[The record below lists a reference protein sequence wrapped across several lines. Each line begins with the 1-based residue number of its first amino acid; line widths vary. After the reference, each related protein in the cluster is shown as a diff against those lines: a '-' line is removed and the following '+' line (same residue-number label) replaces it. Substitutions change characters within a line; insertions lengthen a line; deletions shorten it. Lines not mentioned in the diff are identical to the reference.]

1 MKNPI
6 KYLARRFWGYC
17 LGLLVLSMALSCA
30 HAGLTFT
37 LDFYRSDQAQHFIF
51 YTPLATNNLLPA
63 APLGTYIIS
72 SPNWP
77 TNGSR
82 RAFDLT
88 ADGMSD
94 HSDLDNENAYGD
106 FYSAV
111 HDITNGF
118 WNILFTNNTTTNHYT
133 FTVHSPNIN
142 SNVLPAMVH
151 LNPNDGT
158 YLPTN
163 VPTLTWLGPTNWGVF
178 GTAEVYDDSFSS
190 FFLTNLPASQTQ
202 LTLPLD
208 PGLNYTFYLNYVTN
222 CTTPLFTVSTPLNTN
237 NSQPISGW
245 SFTNRLETGNTTVF
259 FVSIPTGVPTHGH
272 TNEAFW
278 AFDDNTLFT
287 EDLSGNG
294 NGVNGYA
301 WFNVPPNIVTNDA
314 AYGTYAAGFNG
325 GDWLTPPTN
334 LVTTLQGSF
343 SVSLWVKTT
352 NSPGVDYAE
361 GTSGGGLVTANS
373 DASEP
378 MVLTGHKLAFET
390 GGNPPNTLHS
400 ATRINNGVYTHIVV
414 TRDVFTGQKIIYI
427 NGVQDVS
434 DYAAPGLLVSSQ
446 NPVLLVGENTY
457 FQNDFVGSLD
467 QIQIYSGVLSSNDVS
482 FLFHNPGTNVANTSS
497 ADVSL
502 PPVAVYD
509 FANTNDLPGTDDS
522 GNGNNANC
530 GSGDNSPVDQN
541 IYVTN
546 AASGPYA
553 QQFFGHNAFCFDPI
567 GGAFT
572 NLANALDGSFTVTA
586 WVLTTNSVAHDD
598 DEALF
603 GNPIIFVDTSNT
615 NLLAPLA
622 ITGSNLAF
630 TISGPDGNDT
640 QLHSTA
646 TINDGT
652 YHFIGV
658 TRNQTNGIIKLFV
671 DGNLEA
677 ITTGPTNRLSL
688 HSDIFVPGGYYGFY
702 KGILDDVRIYG
713 GELPPADL
721 AQLAGNSI
729 VTLGGAVNA
738 PMLPWTTYGDTLWF
752 VETTNA
758 FDNIAAA
765 QSGPVTNDQIS
776 VISTTVT
783 GPGTV
788 TFAWSSQANNQD
800 GDGNFSYEFDID
812 GNSYDSLGDDT
823 DWEQDGPFPVP
834 SGTHTLT
841 WTAMANGD
849 TDPTEVGFLD
859 EVVFTLNSPTVL
871 QSPQINGSFFREF
884 QFQNKSGFTYAVQ
897 YCTDLSVG
905 NWQTY
910 TYYGGDDF
918 LDTVDIPM
926 SAFAPSKQ
934 GFVRIVPQ

>member
-6 KYLARRFWGYC
+6 QYFARRF
-17 LGLLVLSMALSCA
+17 LGGSLWLLVLGMGLPCA
-30 HAGLTFT
+30 HAGLTLT
-37 LDFYRSDQAQHFIF
+37 LDFYRSDQAEHFVF
-51 YTPLATNNLLPA
+51 YTPLATNNLSPA

-72 SPNWP
+72 APNWP
-77 TNGSR
+77 TNGSQ

-88 ADGMSD
+88 TNGLAD
-94 HSDLDNENAYGD
+94 HNDLDSENGYSD

-118 WNILFTNNTTTNHYT
+118 WSILFTNTTATNHYT

-142 SNVLPAMVH
+142 SNALPAMVH

-163 VPTLTWLGPTNWGVF
+163 LPTLTWIGPTNWGVF
-178 GTAEVYDDSFSS
+178 GQAELSGNSIYI
-190 FFLTNLPASQTQ
+190 LTNIPANQTQ
-202 LTLPLD
+202 WTVPLD
-208 PGLNYTFYLNYVTN
+208 PGLNYTFQLNYVTN
-222 CTTPLFTVSTPLNTN
+222 YTTPLFTVSTPLNTN

-259 FVSIPTGVPTHGH
+259 SVFTPTAAPTRGH

-278 AFDDNTLFT
+278 TFDDNTLFT

-294 NGVNGYA
+294 NNVNGYSYFTISPA
-301 WFNVPPNIVTNDA
+301 VTNDA
-314 AYGTYAAGFNG
+314 AFGPYAGGFYGG
-325 GDWLTPPTN
+325 GWLTPPTN
-334 LVTTLQGSF
+334 LVDTLQGSF

-352 NSPGVDYAE
+352 NSPSYDYAE
-361 GTSGGGLVTANS
+361 GTSGGGIVTANS

-390 GGNPPNTLHS
+390 GANPPNTLHS
-400 ATRINNGVYTHIVV
+400 AASINTGVYTHVVV
-414 TRDVFTGQKIIYI
+414 TRDAFTGQKIVYI
-427 NGVQDVS
+427 NGVQDAS
-434 DYAAPGLLVSSQ
+434 DYAAPGLLTSSQ
-446 NPVLLVGENTY
+446 NPELFIGENTY
-457 FQNDFVGSLD
+457 FQTDFIGSLD

-497 ADVSL
+497 ANVSL

-530 GSGDNSPVDQN
+530 GSGDNSPVDQD

-586 WVLTTNSVAHDD
+586 WVLTTASHGEDD
-598 DEALF
+598 DEAIF
-603 GNPIIFVDTSNT
+603 GNPVMFVDTSNT
-615 NLLAPLA
+615 NLLVPLA
-622 ITGSNLAF
+622 ITGSKLAF
-630 TISGPDGNDT
+630 TISGPNGVDI

-652 YHFIGV
+652 YHFVGV
-658 TRNQTNGIIKLFV
+658 TRNLTNGLIKLFV

-677 ITTGPTNRLSL
+677 STTGPTNRLSL
-688 HSDIFVPGGYYGFY
+688 HSDIFVAGGYFGFY
-702 KGILDDVRIYG
+702 QGILDDVRIYG

-729 VTLGGAVNA
+729 ITLGAAVNA
-738 PMLPWTTYGDTLWF
+738 PTLPWTTYGDTLWF

-758 FDNIAAA
+758 YDTIAAA

-776 VISTTVT
+776 VISTTVI

-788 TFAWSSQANNQD
+788 TFAWASQANNQS
-800 GDGNFSYEFDID
+800 GDADFQYEFDID
-812 GNSYDSLGDDT
+812 GDYNDSLEGNS
-823 DWEQDGPFPVP
+823 DWQPDGPFPVP

-841 WTAMANGD
+841 WTAMSDGD
-849 TDPTEVGFLD
+849 MDPTEVGFLD
-859 EVVFTLNSPTVL
+859 QVVFTPNSPTVL
-871 QSPQINGSFFREF
+871 QSPHINGSFFEF
-884 QFQNKSGFTYAVQ
+884 QFQTKSGFTYEVQ

-910 TYYGGDDF
+910 SFYGGNDSSY
-918 LDTVDIPM
+918 TVDI
-926 SAFAPSKQ
+926 SLSFFAPAKQ
-934 GFVRIVPQ
+934 GFVRVVPQ